1 MIALAVVGGGMWH
14 LQSNWASKDPANS
27 EAPPD
32 VEKQIRSLLEKSKSA
47 NSTEKIRI
55 IKQILLLGQEG
66 IPVLVRALQDEDPR
80 IRAFAVNTLTFFD
93 DLSVVPHIEA
103 CLQDEAPFVR
113 RSAVMALGQL
123 GAYESIPSLLVML
136 NDGDEMARCEAARAL
151 GTLGGD
157 VAVGPLIGTLEGDPY
172 PVARQTAANSLGEI
186 GSKRAVRS
194 LISSLEDENRLV
206 RSAALVALRRI
217 TTVELGPD
225 IDDWIRW
232 LGENPHIP
240 HPR

>member
-1 MIALAVVGGGMWH
+1 MWY
-14 LQSNWASKDPANS
+14 LQGDWDSKNLANS
-27 EAPPD
+27 EVPPD
-32 VEKQIRSLLEKSKSA
+32 VEKQIWSLLEKSRSA
-47 NSTEKIRI
+47 NSTGKIRI
-55 IKQILLLGQEG
+55 IKQIHLLGQDG

-113 RSAVMALGQL
+113 RSAVVALGQL
-123 GAYESIPSLLVML
+123 GAYESVPSLLVML
-136 NDGDEMARCEAARAL
+136 NDGDEIARCEAAKAL

-157 VAVGPLIGTLEGDPY
+157 AAVEPLIEMLEGDPY
-172 PVARQTAANSLGEI
+172 PGARQTAANSLGEI

-225 IDDWIRW
+225 IDGWIRW
-232 LGENPHIP
+232 LSEDPQIP